1 MPELKNLTVELATEL
16 TALEM
21 DGLSEDDILQL
32 QKLVLDHVVVALA
45 GSVQPWGRML
55 TTWAE
60 RHGAV
65 GTAPLIGSGRMAGAA
80 TAGLVN
86 GTSAH
91 GYELDDT
98 HDASMSHPGAAV
110 ITAAL
115 AVGSELGSSGRD
127 VLSAIVAGYEAM
139 GRIGMA
145 ANALGVL
152 THGHHPTCL
161 FGPFGAAAAATKLMG
176 LDSDGMARAWGLAL
190 SMTSGV
196 NQFAYEPKGTMIK
209 RMHGGIPA
217 QNGIIAAQLSE
228 IGVAGPMHA
237 LEGPL
242 GFFKVFGKDPDPTLL
257 KKGANAPY
265 EIHSISVKPYSCC
278 RKFHSLIDALEQATD
293 GFKIDAGAIAR
304 FKVHSPRTAITGHQM
319 TRPDSVMAAQYSMP
333 FIVGATMAYGPRRFD
348 AYSDDHHADRRIL
361 DIVDRV
367 EVVHEAAFDPMVP
380 RKMPHAV
387 DLELTDG
394 SVRSV
399 TILDSLGTPE
409 RPLSQTGVVDKARA
423 LVDTVDRDIE
433 LDRII
438 ATIEMLPRLD
448 DIAELTALLTAP
460 SYYRSGGSIQA
471 ESRAGAG

>member
-1 MPELKNLTVELATEL
+1 MPGNLTIDLAVEL
-16 TALEM
+16 TAL
-21 DGLSEDDILQL
+21 DTGSLAQEDIQQV
-32 QKLVLDHVVVALA
+32 QKLVLDHVVVAIA

-55 TTWAE
+55 TTWAA
-60 RHGAV
+60 RHGAA
-65 GTAPLIGSGRMAGAA
+65 GTAPLIGSGRLAGAA

-115 AVGSELGSSGRD
+115 AVGSELGFPGRD
-127 VLSAIVAGYEAM
+127 ILPAIVAGYEAM

-161 FGPFGAAAAATKLMG
+161 FGPFGAAAAAAKLLG

-196 NQFAYEPKGTMIK
+196 NQFAFEPKGTMVK

-228 IGVAGPMHA
+228 IGVAGPMQA
-237 LEGPL
+237 LDGQL
-242 GFFKVFGKDPDPTLL
+242 GFFKVFGKDPDPSRL
-257 KKGANAPY
+257 KKKAKEPL
-265 EIHSISVKPYSCC
+265 EIHNISVKPYSCC

-293 GFKIDAGAIAR
+293 GFHLDTGSIAR
-304 FKVHSPRTAITGHQM
+304 IKVHSPETAIAGHQM

-348 AYSDDHHADRRIL
+348 AYGDDHHADRRIL

-387 DLELTDG
+387 DLELKDG
-394 SVRSV
+394 SVKSI

-409 RPLSQTGVVDKARA
+409 RPLSHSGVVGKARA
-423 LVDTVDRDIE
+423 LVDTVDRDID
-433 LDRII
+433 LDQII
-438 ATIEMLPRLD
+438 ATIEALPQLD
-448 DIAELTALLTAP
+448 DISELTSLLKVP
-460 SYYRSGGSIQA
+460 SYNHPGNSI
-471 ESRAGAG
+471 ETDTHAGAE

>member
-1 MPELKNLTVELATEL
+1 MSENLTVDLAVEL
-16 TALEM
+16 TALQTG
-21 DGLSEDDILQL
+21 DLTQDDTLQL
-32 QKLVLDHVVVALA
+32 QKLILDHIVVAIA

-65 GTAPLIGSGRMAGAA
+65 GNAPLIGSGRMVGAA

-98 HDASMSHPGAAV
+98 HDASMSHPSVAV

-115 AVGSELGSSGRD
+115 AIGSELGSPGRD
-127 VLSAIVAGYEAM
+127 ILPAIVAGYEAM
-139 GRIGMA
+139 GRIGIA

-161 FGPFGAAAAATKLMG
+161 FGPFGAAATASKLMG

-190 SMTSGV
+190 SMASGV
-196 NQFAYEPKGTMIK
+196 NQFAFEPKGTMVK

-217 QNGIIAAQLSE
+217 QNGIIAAQLAE
-228 IGVAGPMHA
+228 IGVAGPIQA
-237 LEGPL
+237 LDGPL
-242 GFFKVFGKDPDPTLL
+242 GFFKVFGRDPDPSRL
-257 KKGANAPY
+257 KKKAHEPF
-265 EIHSISVKPYSCC
+265 EIHNISVKPYSCC

-293 GFKIDAGAIAR
+293 GFHIDTGSIAR
-304 FKVHSPRTAITGHQM
+304 IRVHSPETAIAGHQM

-333 FIVGATMAYGPRRFD
+333 YIVGATMAYGPSRFD
-348 AYSDDHHADRRIL
+348 AYGDDFHADRRIL

-380 RKMPHAV
+380 PKMPHAV
-387 DLELTDG
+387 DLELKDG
-394 SVRSV
+394 SVKSV
-399 TILDSLGTPE
+399 SILDSLGTPE
-409 RPLSQTGVVDKARA
+409 RPLSHTGVVDKARA
-423 LVDTVDRDIE
+423 LVDTVDRDID
-433 LDRII
+433 LDQII
-438 ATIEMLPRLD
+438 ATIEALPQLD
-448 DIAELTALLTAP
+448 DISELTGLLKVP
-460 SYYRSGGSIQA
+460 SYNRQGNPIAMEKRVGA
-471 ESRAGAG
+471 E